1 MKRKVVT
8 VILGSAIMLAV
19 IACGKDE
26 TVETMNTD
34 TVVEENVSD
43 KTVVEENVTEEFKEE
58 LEEDVYEPYDPLSQD
73 NILQLDDGTYDF
85 TDDFLGTVMSYD
97 YFRESTEQEVKD
109 YLNEI
114 VEFIKDKSPEEISEL
129 LGALGYSTGSTLKA
143 DNDALNFGI
152 IKMDAIMYAT
162 GNVNVRCGISAEYDK
177 LGGLTTNEEVHVT
190 GQSETTGWYEIEFN
204 GAKGYVSNNYL
215 SASKVEVAP
224 PVQSNPS
231 QPSGGTGGLITDP
244 NYKIEL
250 PQSAIDAGITT
261 GNFGGGEHND
271 GGYGF
276 DVH

>member
-1 MKRKVVT
+1 MKRKIVA

-19 IACGKDE
+19 VACGKDE

-43 KTVVEENVTEEFKEE
+43 ETVVDENVTEAVKEE
-58 LEEDVYEPYDPLSQD
+58 IEEAVVKENVYEPLSQD
-73 NILQLDDGTYDF
+73 NIIQLDDGTYDF
-85 TDDFLGTVMSYD
+85 TDAFLGTVMSYD

-114 VEFIKDKSPEEISEL
+114 VDFIKDKSPEEISEL
-129 LGALGYSTGSTLKA
+129 LGALGYSTGSTLKQ
-143 DNDALNFGI
+143 DTNALNFGI

-224 PVQSNPS
+224 PTVTQ
-231 QPSGGTGGLITDP
+231 TP
-244 NYKIEL
+244 NYSTDSSTWQGGEIMGK
-250 PQSAIDAGITT
+250 PGT
-261 GNFGGGEHND
+261 NFGGGGQTD
-271 GGYGF
+271 SGGTIVSGWGN
-276 DVH
+276 

>member
-1 MKRKVVT
+1 MKRKMVT

-19 IACGKDE
+19 VACGKNE

-43 KTVVEENVTEEFKEE
+43 ETVVDENVTEEEIEE
-58 LEEDVYEPYDPLSQD
+58 VVVKEDVYEPLSQD
-73 NILQLDDGTYDF
+73 NIIQLDDGTYDF

-114 VEFIKDKSPEEISEL
+114 VDFIKDKSPEEISEL
-129 LGALGYSTGSTLKA
+129 LGALGYSTGSTLKQ
-143 DNDALNFGI
+143 DTNALNFGI

-224 PVQSNPS
+224 PTVTQ
-231 QPSGGTGGLITDP
+231 TP
-244 NYKIEL
+244 NYSTDSSTWQGSDIMGKPNL
-250 PQSAIDAGITT
+250 
-261 GNFGGGEHND
+261 NFGG
-271 GGYGF
+271 
-276 DVH
+276 DVDWEALENENVGLH